1 MNEEGIH
8 KSAVLLL
15 SLGEEQAVQV
25 LKHLTQLEVQ
35 KLGAAMAKLKN
46 LSVGQIDSVL
56 SDFCSR
62 IVAEPL
68 FLDLDPESYART
80 VLERALGED
89 KSTDNISRI
98 LEGQDTSGIEGLKWV
113 DSQSVAE
120 LIKGE
125 HPQIIA
131 TILVHL
137 DRAQASDILGL
148 LTEQLRNDVLLRIAT
163 LEGIQ
168 PSALRELNTVLTDLL
183 SGSENINKS
192 SVGGIRTAAEII
204 NFMGSAAET
213 SVLDNLR
220 EFDAELAQKIMDQM
234 IVFENLMDIDDRGIQ
249 LLLREIQSDS
259 LVIAL
264 KGAAWDLRE
273 KIFKNMSKR
282 ASDIMREDLE
292 AMGPVRVSEVEA
304 QQKQILQVVRRLAD
318 DGQLVFGG
326 KNEESYV

>member
-1 MNEEGIH
+1 MNEEGIN
-8 KSAVLLL
+8 KGAILLL
-15 SLGEEQAVQV
+15 SLGEDEAVKV
-25 LKHLTQLEVQ
+25 LKHLNPLEVQ
-35 KLGAAMAKLKN
+35 KLGLAMAKVKH
-46 LSVGQIDSVL
+46 LSQEQINAVL

-62 IVAEPL
+62 AGGENL
-68 FLDLDPESYART
+68 LMDLDSESYTRS

-89 KSTDNISRI
+89 KSTDIISRI
-98 LEGQDTSGIEGLKWV
+98 LEGNDTSGIEGLKWI

-137 DRAQASDILGL
+137 DRNQASDILGQ

-168 PSALRELNTVLTDLL
+168 PYALRELNDVLTDLL

-192 SVGGIRTAAEII
+192 PVGGIRTAAEII

-213 SVLDNLR
+213 SVLGNLR
-220 EFDAELAQKIMDQM
+220 EFDEDLAQKIMDQM

-249 LLLREIQSDS
+249 LVLRETDS
-259 LVIAL
+259 GALVIAL
-264 KGAAWDLRE
+264 KGAAEELRE
-273 KIFKNMSKR
+273 KIFRNMSNR
-282 ASDIMREDLE
+282 ASETLREDLE
-292 AMGPVRVSEVEA
+292 VMGPVRVSEVEA
-304 QQKQILQVVRRLAD
+304 QQKQILQVVRRLSD
-318 DGQLVFGG
+318 EGRIVFGS
-326 KNEESYV
+326 KKEESYI